1 LSPLGRRPYYLAAL
15 LVSLLALGLIAL
27 VAPRTGSAQSTA
39 GVIVYGGVDHN
50 LWRINADGR
59 SRLQL
64 TQDGMSD
71 NPTWVPG
78 GSQIV
83 FASTRDQKVVTP
95 PEGRLVLNQI
105 YLMGSD
111 GSNPVRLSD
120 GSSDDKLPDVSAD
133 GQRIIFLRNHNWR
146 TAGGNPVR
154 DTEIGSMRLDGSDY
168 QALGSQV
175 TELRTRIDRYPAR
188 ISRDGSKVVVVR
200 QEQGLS
206 NRVQVLDVATH
217 QFTTLNLAPDQ
228 GAAEGSVAYLWPRFD
243 QADRIVV
250 LRRAYNSGVVQA
262 QLISFDANGGNVQ
275 TLASGLSYEALANGF
290 DVNWAEHTLVG
301 GRAPELPGG
310 LRPEE
315 IYLYDLATGRA
326 SSPLDSGHAPSFSPV
341 RNAPPEPGPT
351 ATAAPPTA
359 SPTPG
364 PPPAGQLIDTPDPL
378 FYRVWERV
386 DRAVRENAAVR
397 SWIWGPVGRAV
408 EHEPYGGGT
417 RLVQYFDKARM
428 ELNPASGDKPAYVT
442 NGLLVVEM
450 LSGRIQVG
458 PAQYEARIPA
468 AVAVGGDGASNP
480 APSYAALARVASLA
494 GENQAAAALGS
505 PVTATLNADG
515 IRGTGTFPSPPRIAY
530 FAPQTGHNIPDVFY
544 NFLTARGKVYSDGG
558 YRTDVVLDWVFTV
571 GYPVTEPY
579 WTRMSIAGQVRD
591 VMVQAFQRQV
601 LTYIPDYQAPWNV
614 QFGNVGLQYYQWR
627 YGKTP

>member
-39 GVIVYGGVDHN
+39 GVIVYSGVDHN
-50 LWRINADGR
+50 IWRINADGR

-228 GAAEGSVAYLWPRFD
+228 GAAEGSV
-243 QADRIVV
+243 
-250 LRRAYNSGVVQA
+250 
-262 QLISFDANGGNVQ
+262 
-275 TLASGLSYEALANGF
+275 E
-290 DVNWAEHTLVG
+290 
-301 GRAPELPGG
+301 
-310 LRPEE
+310 
-315 IYLYDLATGRA
+315 
-326 SSPLDSGHAPSFSPV
+326 
-341 RNAPPEPGPT
+341 
-351 ATAAPPTA
+351 
-359 SPTPG
+359 
-364 PPPAGQLIDTPDPL
+364 
-378 FYRVWERV
+378 
-386 DRAVRENAAVR
+386 
-397 SWIWGPVGRAV
+397 
-408 EHEPYGGGT
+408 
-417 RLVQYFDKARM
+417 
-428 ELNPASGDKPAYVT
+428 
-442 NGLLVVEM
+442 
-450 LSGRIQVG
+450 
-458 PAQYEARIPA
+458 
-468 AVAVGGDGASNP
+468 
-480 APSYAALARVASLA
+480 
-494 GENQAAAALGS
+494 
-505 PVTATLNADG
+505 
-515 IRGTGTFPSPPRIAY
+515 
-530 FAPQTGHNIPDVFY
+530 
-544 NFLTARGKVYSDGG
+544 
-558 YRTDVVLDWVFTV
+558 
-571 GYPVTEPY
+571 
-579 WTRMSIAGQVRD
+579 
-591 VMVQAFQRQV
+591 
-601 LTYIPDYQAPWNV
+601 
-614 QFGNVGLQYYQWR
+614 
-627 YGKTP
+627 